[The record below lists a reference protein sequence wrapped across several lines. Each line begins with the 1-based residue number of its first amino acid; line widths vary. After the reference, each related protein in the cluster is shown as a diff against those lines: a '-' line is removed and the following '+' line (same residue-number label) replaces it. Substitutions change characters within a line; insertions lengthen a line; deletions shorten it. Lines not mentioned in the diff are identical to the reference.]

1 MTAKRLPAH
10 PPRPPI
16 CDWHSVDWG
25 KRNREIA
32 AHLGCNVQTVS
43 NWRKKLAPDTAW
55 RRIDITR
62 IDWGRS
68 NKEIAREIGCNA
80 GSLSRIRS
88 IIGKNLH
95 RRNHLR
101 KDPQS

>member
-1 MTAKRLPAH
+1 MSAKQLPSQ

-16 CDWHSVDWG
+16 CDWHSIDWG

-32 AHLGCNVQTVS
+32 REIGCNVQTVS

-55 RRIDITR
+55 RRIDIGG
-62 IDWGRS
+62 IDWDKP
-68 NKEIAREIGCNA
+68 NTEIAREIGCHA

-88 IIGKNLH
+88 IIGKN
-95 RRNHLR
+95 RRNHPR
-101 KDPQS
+101 KGSQS